1 MSDTPDTPDA
11 ANPFGEGG
19 LPDLGGLLE
28 SAQQMMANAQAAAAQ
43 VVEGAAGGGLVK
55 VEVDG
60 HFEFHSVTIAP
71 SAIDPDDPQLL
82 EDLVLAALRD
92 ASAQLQAGQKG
103 VLGGMDLGGLD
114 LGNTDLG
121 NTDLGGLG
129 GMLGGG
135 DQ

>member
-11 ANPFGEGG
+11 SNPFGGAG
-19 LPDLGGLLE
+19 MPDLGGLLE
-28 SAQQMMANAQAAAAQ
+28 SAQQMMANAQAAAAE
-43 VVEGAAGGGLVK
+43 VVEGVAGGGMVK

-60 HFEFHSVTIAP
+60 HFEFHSVSIDR

-92 ASAQLQAGQKG
+92 ASAQLQAGQQG
-103 VLGGMDLGGLD
+103 ALGGLD
-114 LGNTDLG
+114 LGG
-121 NTDLGGLG
+121 MDLGGLG